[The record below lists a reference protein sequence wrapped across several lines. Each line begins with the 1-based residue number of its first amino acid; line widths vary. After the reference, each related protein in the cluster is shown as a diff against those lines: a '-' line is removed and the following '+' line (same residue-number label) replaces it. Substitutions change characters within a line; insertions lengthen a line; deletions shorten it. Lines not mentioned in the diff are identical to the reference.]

1 MDIQMWLA
9 VAIFVG
15 AYTLIVIDRIP
26 RVMIALAGAAAMVL
40 IGAADGEDIFFSAH
54 TGIDWNVIFLLIG
67 MMIIVGI
74 MRHTGIFDFVA
85 LWAVKRSR
93 GRPFV
98 LMVML
103 MLITALLSAFFDNV
117 TTVLLIAPVTFLVCD
132 RLAVSPVPYLI
143 AVILSCN
150 IGGAATL
157 IGDPPNIIIGS
168 RAGLTFNDF
177 LVHMAPVTTV
187 LIGVLIVFCRVVFR
201 KHFVYDP
208 VRAASVMSLNEREA
222 ITDKPLLIKSLVV
235 VTLVL
240 AGFVLHSFVH
250 IEPSIVAMLGAG
262 LLVLLAN
269 LQPKDYFAD
278 VEWETLLFFSG
289 LFIMVGSLVNLGII
303 TLLGDAAVDFIDGDW
318 AAASTWILVG
328 GGAISGVI
336 DNIPFATTMTPIL
349 EDLVNAGGAEAKP
362 LWWALAFAAD
372 MGGIATAVGSAAN
385 VVVLGIARR
394 DGHPIS
400 FWEYTKFGL
409 PMAIIVIGLLVP
421 YMLLRYF

>member
-26 RVMIALAGAAAMVL
+26 RVMIALAGAASMVL

-187 LIGVLIVFCRVVFR
+187 LIGVLIVFCRVMFR

>member
-303 TLLGDAAVDFIDGDW
+303 TLLGDAAVDFIDGD
-318 AAASTWILVG
+318 
-328 GGAISGVI
+328 
-336 DNIPFATTMTPIL
+336 
-349 EDLVNAGGAEAKP
+349 
-362 LWWALAFAAD
+362 
-372 MGGIATAVGSAAN
+372 
-385 VVVLGIARR
+385 
-394 DGHPIS
+394 
-400 FWEYTKFGL
+400 
-409 PMAIIVIGLLVP
+409 
-421 YMLLRYF
+421 

>member
-187 LIGVLIVFCRVVFR
+187 LIGVLIVFCRVMFR

>member
-1 MDIQMWLA
+1 MTIQMWLA
-9 VAIFVG
+9 ASIFIG
-15 AYTLIVIDRIP
+15 AYVMIVIDRVP
-26 RVMIALAGAAAMVL
+26 RVMIALVGAALMVL
-40 IGAADGEDIFFSAH
+40 IGTVSGEEIFFSPH

-74 MRHTGIFDFVA
+74 MRHTGIFDYVA
-85 LWAVKRSR
+85 LWAAKRSR

-103 MLITALLSAFFDNV
+103 ILITAVLSAFFDNV

-132 RLAVSPVPYLI
+132 RLGLSPIPYLI
-143 AVILSCN
+143 AVIMACN

-168 RAGLTFNDF
+168 RAGLSFNDF
-177 LVHMAPVTTV
+177 LVHMAPMVVV
-187 LIGVLIVFCRVVFR
+187 LLGVLILFCRIVFR
-201 KHFVYDP
+201 KHFVYQP
-208 VRAASVMSLNEREA
+208 ERAARIMALNEREA
-222 ITDKPLLIKSLVV
+222 ITDKTLLVKSLVV

-240 AGFVLHSFVH
+240 AGFALHSFAH

-262 LLVLLAN
+262 LLVVLAK
-269 LQPKDYFAD
+269 LEPKDYFAD

-289 LFIMVGSLVNLGII
+289 LFIMVGALVHIGVIS
-303 TLLGDAAVDFIDGDW
+303 LLGNAAVDFIDGDW
-318 AAASTWILVG
+318 AAASTWILLG
-328 GGAISGVI
+328 GGAISAII
-336 DNIPFATTMTPIL
+336 DNIPFATTMAPIL
-349 EDLVNAGGAEAKP
+349 EDLVNAGGPEAQP

-372 MGGIATAVGSAAN
+372 MGGVATAVGSAAN

-394 DGHPIS
+394 NGHPIS

-409 PMAIIVIGLLVP
+409 PMAIIVIGLCIP